1 MKEKKSQTQACQE
14 GDFETRIT
22 RLQTIVQELENNEVS
37 LTKAMSL
44 FQEGMKLGRDC
55 QKELEQARKQV
66 SIFADGNWQKFV
78 EDEEN
83 ENGD

>member
-1 MKEKKSQTQACQE
+1 MKEKKKREVSQD
-14 GDFETRIT
+14 GDFETRLA
-22 RLQTIVQELENNEVS
+22 RLQNIVQELENNEVG

-55 QKELEQARKQV
+55 QKQLEQAHKQV
-66 SIFADGNWQKFV
+66 MIYADGNWQKFA
-78 EDEEN
+78 ENEEY

>member
-1 MKEKKSQTQACQE
+1 MKEKGKKEVSQY
-14 GDFETRIT
+14 GNFEMRLA
-22 RLQTIVQELENNEVS
+22 RLQAIVQELENNEVG

-44 FQEGMKLGRDC
+44 FQEGMELGRDC
-55 QKELEQARKQV
+55 QKQLEQVHKQV
-66 SIFADGNWQKFV
+66 AIYADGNWQKFA